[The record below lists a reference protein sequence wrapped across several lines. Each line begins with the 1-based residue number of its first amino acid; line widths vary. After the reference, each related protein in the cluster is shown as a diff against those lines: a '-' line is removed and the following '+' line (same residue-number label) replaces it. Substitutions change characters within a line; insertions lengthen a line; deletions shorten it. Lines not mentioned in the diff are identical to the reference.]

1 MANPKAIGNEY
12 ERAFSRQ
19 LSDWAGYQDRDVF
32 WRESSSGARA
42 TVRSKKGKINESQG
56 DIVAIIPELY
66 FFTQKFF
73 IDTKCYK
80 EWNPNFINGSNL
92 KSNSILLEWLK
103 VWGQCPD
110 NMIPIMP
117 VRIRDRKTEDV
128 TLVHSKLIYKFKN
141 QVKVQGYFGETYF
154 EFCYSPTLE
163 FLELN
168 SLQFLFESNSLLN
181 KV

>member
-12 ERAFSRQ
+12 ERVFSRQ
-19 LSDWAGYQDRDVF
+19 LSDWAGYPDRDVF

-56 DIVAIIPELY
+56 DIVAVIPELY
-66 FFTQKFF
+66 YFTQKFF

-80 EWNPNFINGSNL
+80 EWNPNFINGSNQ
-92 KSNSILLEWLK
+92 KSNAILLEWLK
-103 VWGQCPD
+103 VYSQCPE

-117 VRIRDRKTEDV
+117 VRIRDRKTDDII
-128 TLVHSKLIYKFKN
+128 LVHRDLIYNFKN
-141 QVKVQGYFGETYF
+141 QVRVRGYYLDSYF

-163 FLELN
+163 FLQLN
-168 SLQFLFESNSLLN
+168 TLDSLYESNKLIN
-181 KV
+181 KT